1 MRKDRSANVA
11 TVATVARK
19 EHSVFRGSGNKNPC
33 SGVKIFAY
41 VKQLRRATI
50 ASRNTLRSFRATI
63 LVVAA
68 LCSLSAA
75 VAGEPEWKALNDQ
88 VVPLMTSGN
97 LDKAEQLARQ
107 GLAEAEKSF
116 GPAHRN
122 TEISVGNLALV
133 LRFQKRYEESEKHYR
148 RALAL
153 REKSLGEAHPST
165 ALMMLNLADVL
176 QAQKKFAE
184 AEKLQR
190 TVLPIFEKAH
200 GDDPKT
206 ATALN
211 NLGANLQMQARYK
224 EAEPVLRRALA
235 MKEKTLG
242 SMSQSVANTLT
253 NLAEVCEALG
263 RKDEAAKFRARVLE
277 IQKLASAKV

>member
-1 MRKDRSANVA
+1 MRNLSKRWCVALAGLLCA
-11 TVATVARK
+11 TVV
-19 EHSVFRGSGNKNPC
+19 
-33 SGVKIFAY
+33 
-41 VKQLRRATI
+41 L
-50 ASRNTLRSFRATI
+50 
-63 LVVAA
+63 
-68 LCSLSAA
+68 
-75 VAGEPEWKALNDQ
+75 AGEAEWKALNDQ
-88 VVPLMTSGN
+88 VIPHMTAGS
-97 LDKAEQLARQ
+97 LDKAEQFARQ

-122 TEISVGNLALV
+122 TETSVGNLALV
-133 LRFQKRYEESEKHYR
+133 LRFQKRFEESEKHYR
-148 RALAL
+148 RALVL
-153 REKSLGEAHPST
+153 REKSLGAVHPST
-165 ALMMLNLADVL
+165 ALTMLNLADVL
-176 QAQKKFAE
+176 QAQQKFTE

-211 NLGANLQMQARYK
+211 NLGANLRMQERYK
-224 EAEPVLRRALA
+224 EAEPVLRRSLA

-263 RKDEAAKFRARVLE
+263 RKDEAAKHRARILE
-277 IQKLASAKV
+277 IQKLASAKA